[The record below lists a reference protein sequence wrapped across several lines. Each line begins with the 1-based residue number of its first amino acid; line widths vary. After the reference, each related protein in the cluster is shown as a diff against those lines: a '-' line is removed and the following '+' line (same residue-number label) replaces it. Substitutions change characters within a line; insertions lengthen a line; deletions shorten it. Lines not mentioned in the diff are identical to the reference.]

1 MNIKNKI
8 TAASASAVILSGV
21 LVNGAFASTD
31 ITISGNLKKSEN
43 KVTVKNAQIT
53 KITQGNSQVVNTI
66 ISSSASTGGN
76 KANDNMGD
84 VMVSTG
90 KATSTV
96 TVAVSGNSNVATLP
110 CGCEETDTTVKVKNN
125 GKKSKNTV
133 NTDDLAKKIAEQ
145 VNAAIVGTSVGSD
158 TTTGDN
164 KANANGGH
172 ATVDVSTGVSSSTVA
187 VVVEGSVNV
196 LE

>member
-8 TAASASAVILSGV
+8 AAASASAVILSGV
-21 LVNGAFASTD
+21 LVNGAFASTN

-43 KVTVKNAQIT
+43 KVTVKNSKVT
-53 KITQGNSQVVNTI
+53 KVTQSNSQVVNTVVN
-66 ISSSASTGGN
+66 SSASTGGN

-84 VMVSTG
+84 VTVSTG
-90 KATSTV
+90 KATSHV
-96 TVAVSGNSNVATLP
+96 TVAVGGNANTATFP
-110 CGCEETDTTVKVKNN
+110 CGCEETDTTVQVKNN

-133 NTDDLAKKIAEQ
+133 NTDDLVKSIAAQ
-145 VNAAIVGTSVGSD
+145 VNAALVGTGVGSD
-158 TTTGDN
+158 AATGDN
-164 KANANGGH
+164 KANANGGN
-172 ATVDVSTGVSSSTVA
+172 ATVDVSTGVSNSTVA